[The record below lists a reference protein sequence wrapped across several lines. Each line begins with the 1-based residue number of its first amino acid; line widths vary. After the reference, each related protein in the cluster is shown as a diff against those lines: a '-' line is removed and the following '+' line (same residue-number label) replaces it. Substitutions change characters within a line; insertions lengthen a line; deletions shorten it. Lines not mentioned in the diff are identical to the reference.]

1 MAIFNISCASVTVVA
16 LLFAPTVAF
25 AGKLSGEGALAASQT
40 TGNTSTMALGAGLKL
55 RNEAGRWVETAEVRA
70 DYASADGVTTTNRLF
85 GALQIG
91 RDFNKTIYGFGRV
104 SINRDRFTGYKNQL
118 FFGAGLGAH
127 VLTGPKATWDL
138 EVSPG
143 YQINNFLVG
152 GNAKSFALQGSS
164 RFGYK
169 FNDAVSL
176 QNDTN
181 IGYASTS
188 TLIGNITSVTAK
200 LSEKLAARMSYE
212 VAHQTSPLPGA
223 KATDTATK
231 VSLVYGF

>member
-1 MAIFNISCASVTVVA
+1 MAIFNISRAAITVVA
-16 LLFAPTVAF
+16 LLFAPTAAF
-25 AGKLSGEGALAASQT
+25 AGTLSGEGALAASQT
-40 TGNTSTMALGAGLKL
+40 SGNTSTTALGASLKL
-55 RNEAGRWVETAEVRA
+55 RNEAGPWVQTVEIRA
-70 DYASADGVTTTNRLF
+70 DYANADDVTTANRLF

-91 RDFNKTIYGFGRV
+91 RDFNETFYGFGRV
-104 SINRDRFTGYKNQL
+104 SNNRDRFTGYKNQL
-118 FFGAGLGAH
+118 FFGAGLGMH

-143 YQINNFLVG
+143 YQIDTFLLG
-152 GNAKSFALQGSS
+152 GSSESFALQGIS

-181 IGYASTS
+181 IGYAETS

-212 VAHQTSPLPGA
+212 IAHQTSPLPGTE
-223 KATDTATK
+223 ATDTATK